1 MLSVTSS
8 KLRDAQAARA
18 LKTFQGGGKEGR
30 GVDGEEGRAEGRA
43 VAENVYQRG
52 RYLGKPLLS
61 VLGIGIC

>member
-18 LKTFQGGGKEGR
+18 LKTFQGGGEKGR

-43 VAENVYQRG
+43 VG
-52 RYLGKPLLS
+52 RECLS
-61 VLGIGIC
+61 MWAVSW